1 MLSTVSGGCM
11 KKLQL
16 SNKYVHEIELSE
28 GNAVTLFA
36 SNDKMFQLLL
46 KRLALFSETVDT
58 GTEKIKRQFTYTSD
72 PNRLTITFELDP
84 SQAFSVL
91 HANHFTTDKEHSSI
105 QAFIGLTK
113 KTHKYSSVL
122 DCLKA
127 KRRTQ
132 TPINEETS
140 LLPENK

>member
-1 MLSTVSGGCM
+1 M

-16 SNKYVHEIELSE
+16 SNKYIDGIEWAE
-28 GNAVTLFA
+28 QNAVTLLA
-36 SNDKMFQLLL
+36 TNDKMFQLLL
-46 KRLALFSETVDT
+46 KRLQLFSDTVDT

-72 PNRLTITFELDP
+72 PKRLTITFELDP

-91 HANHFTTDKEHSSI
+91 HANHFITDKEHNSI
-105 QAFIGLTK
+105 QAFIGPTK

-132 TPINEETS
+132 TPANEETR

>member
-1 MLSTVSGGCM
+1 M

-16 SNKYVHEIELSE
+16 SNKYVSEIELSE

-46 KRLALFSETVDT
+46 KRLCLFSESVDT
-58 GTEKIKRQFTYTSD
+58 GTEKIKRHFTYTSD
-72 PNRLTITFELDP
+72 PNRLTITFKLDP
-84 SQAFSVL
+84 SQAFGVL
-91 HANHFTTDKEHSSI
+91 HANHFTTDEEHNSI
-105 QAFIGLTK
+105 QAFIGPAK

-127 KRRTQ
+127 KRRSQ
-132 TPINEETS
+132 TSVNEETR